1 MATIDEITQFHTHAT
16 SILDSLR
23 FCRSAKRF
31 RILKPTSQ
39 AFIASLIVHGIIL
52 LILSTFLVAN
62 IRPSDES
69 MAVTFLKPSAP
80 PKPKILKPP
89 MKTVTQPTVPTHS
102 ITVAEP
108 RQHTPRTTIAV
119 NVRAVAMTTEKV
131 TTFSNRPLQLNSRPQ
146 PHRPKTVESNQPIPL
161 VVTHVNLPVSDAL
174 GVLAFSVSAASGAGS
189 GGGLTGYSPPQ
200 GGNGLLYGIRLK
212 PSPPTV
218 GLQSFIGTTAATP
231 SAFESVVSGIQLGN
245 EPVPPMRP
253 NELGA
258 RIYTDPRTGLP
269 TGQIQICPV
278 RFREQAIFT
287 LLAQEAPV
295 LPYLMR
301 WMYDHTGIKGRIVG
315 RAPYV
320 DDPEI
325 LQSPMLYL
333 NGGRAVWFRP
343 EEKRNLTRY
352 LVEKGGFIF
361 VDDEKEDGT
370 PARFARSMRS
380 QFREIILLAGGREL
394 HRIPNDH
401 PIWNQ
406 PFPLGGQPPNT
417 TPGVGR
423 AFPMTAFELDGHLAV
438 VISYNDY
445 NNGWWGAGPG
455 PGGFEKA
462 IPSALRMG
470 VNFLFYAATHGK
482 ISDYKHYIPP
492 DSWRATAIPLSRQA
506 PGVATISAT
515 GSEK

>member
-1 MATIDEITQFHTHAT
+1 
-16 SILDSLR
+16 
-23 FCRSAKRF
+23 
-31 RILKPTSQ
+31 
-39 AFIASLIVHGIIL
+39 
-52 LILSTFLVAN
+52 
-62 IRPSDES
+62 
-69 MAVTFLKPSAP
+69 
-80 PKPKILKPP
+80 
-89 MKTVTQPTVPTHS
+89 MKAVTQPSVPMRSTTV
-102 ITVAEP
+102 VEP
-108 RQHTPRTTIAV
+108 HQRTPRTTVAA
-119 NVRAVAMTTEKV
+119 NVRAVAISIEKV
-131 TTFSNRPLQLNSRPQ
+131 TAFSNRPLQLESRPQ
-146 PHRPKTVESNQPIPL
+146 THRPRIVDPSQPIPQ
-161 VVTHVNLPVSDAL
+161 VVTHVNLPTSDAPSA
-174 GVLAFSVSAASGAGS
+174 LAFSASAAGGAG
-189 GGGLTGYSPPQ
+189 GGRGLAGYSTRR
-200 GGNGLLYGIRLK
+200 GGNGVPAGVRLD
-212 PSPPTV
+212 PFPPTV

-231 SAFESVVSGIQLGN
+231 NAFESVVSGIQLGN
-245 EPVPPMRP
+245 ELVPPMRP

-278 RFREQAIFT
+278 RFREQVIFT

-315 RAPYV
+315 RTPYV

-333 NGGRAVWFRP
+333 NGGRAVRFRP

-352 LVEKGGFIF
+352 LVQKGGFIF
-361 VDDEKEDGT
+361 VDDEMENGS

-380 QFREIILLAGGREL
+380 QFREIILWAGGREL

-406 PFPLGGQPPNT
+406 PFQLGGQPPNT

-492 DSWRATAIPLSRQA
+492 DSWRATAIPLSKQA
-506 PGVATISAT
+506 PGTATISAT

>member
-1 MATIDEITQFHTHAT
+1 MATCDETTQSHIPTISVT
-16 SILDSLR
+16 GSLR
-23 FCRSAKRF
+23 LCRSAKRF
-31 RILKPTSQ
+31 QILKPTSR
-39 AFIASLIVHGIIL
+39 AFIVSLIVHGIIL
-52 LILSTFLVAN
+52 LILSTFLAAN

-89 MKTVTQPTVPTHS
+89 MKTVTQPTVLTHS

-108 RQHTPRTTIAV
+108 RQHTPRTTIAA
-119 NVRAVAMTTEKV
+119 NVRVVAMTTEKV
-131 TTFSNRPLQLNSRPQ
+131 TTFSNGPLQLESRPQ
-146 PHRPKTVESNQPIPL
+146 PHRPRIVDPSQPIPQ
-161 VVTHVNLPVSDAL
+161 VVTHVDLPVSDAL
-174 GVLAFSVSAASGAGS
+174 GVLAFSAPAAGGVGGS
-189 GGGLTGYSPPQ
+189 GGLAGYSTRRE
-200 GGNGLLYGIRLK
+200 GNGVSEGVQLQL
-212 PSPPTV
+212 SPPAV

-231 SAFESVVSGIQLGN
+231 SALESLVSGIQLGN

-315 RAPYV
+315 RTPYV

-333 NGGRAVWFRP
+333 NGGRAIRFRP

-361 VDDEKEDGT
+361 VDDEMEDGI
-370 PARFARSMRS
+370 PARFAHSMRS

-394 HRIPNDH
+394 NRIPNDH

-406 PFPLGGQPPNT
+406 PFPLGGQPQ
-417 TPGVGR
+417 
-423 AFPMTAFELDGHLAV
+423 
-438 VISYNDY
+438 
-445 NNGWWGAGPG
+445 
-455 PGGFEKA
+455 
-462 IPSALRMG
+462 
-470 VNFLFYAATHGK
+470 
-482 ISDYKHYIPP
+482 IPP
-492 DSWRATAIPLSRQA
+492 PARDVPFR
-506 PGVATISAT
+506 
-515 GSEK
+515 

>member
-1 MATIDEITQFHTHAT
+1 MATYNETTQPHIHIVSA
-16 SILDSLR
+16 IGSLR
-23 FCRSAKRF
+23 LCRSAKRF
-31 RILKPTSQ
+31 KILKPTSQ
-39 AFIASLIVHGIIL
+39 AFIVSLIVHGVIL
-52 LILSTFLVAN
+52 LILSTFLAAN

-69 MAVTFLKPSAP
+69 MAVTFLKSSAP
-80 PKPKILKPP
+80 PKPKNLKPP

-102 ITVAEP
+102 IIVAEP

-119 NVRAVAMTTEKV
+119 NVRAVAMSTEKEI
-131 TTFSNRPLQLNSRPQ
+131 TFSNRPLQLDSQPQ
-146 PHRPKTVESNQPIPL
+146 PHCPRIVDSSQPIPQ
-161 VVTHVNLPVSDAL
+161 VVTHVNLPTSDAPSA
-174 GVLAFSVSAASGAGS
+174 LAFSAFAAGGAGG
-189 GGGLTGYSPPQ
+189 GGGLVGYSPRR
-200 GGNGLLYGIRLK
+200 GGNGVPEGIRLK

-231 SAFESVVSGIQLGN
+231 SALESVINGIQLGN
-245 EPVPPMRP
+245 ELVPPMRP

-258 RIYTDPRTGLP
+258 CIYTDPRTGLP
-269 TGQIQICPV
+269 TGHIQICYV
-278 RFREQAIFT
+278 RFRQRDVNS
-287 LLAQEAPV
+287 LLYLDPTA

-315 RAPYV
+315 RAPYI

-333 NGGRAVWFRP
+333 NGGSAIRLRP
-343 EEKRNLTRY
+343 EVKQNLTRY
-352 LVEKGGFIF
+352 LVEKRGFIF
-361 VDDEKEDGT
+361 VDDEMENGR
-370 PARFARSMRS
+370 PARFAHSMRS

-394 HRIPNDH
+394 QQIPNDH

-406 PFPLGGQPPNT
+406 PFRLGGQPPN
-417 TPGVGR
+417 PNHEAGP
-423 AFPMTAFELDGHLAV
+423 AFPMTAFELDGRLAV

-445 NNGWWGAGPG
+445 NNGWEAPG
-455 PGGFEKA
+455 KGVNKVDA
-462 IPSALRMG
+462 IPSALRLG

-492 DSWRATAIPLSRQA
+492 DSWRATAIPLSKQA